1 MDGGPKLFDV
11 LCLGIL
17 VADTFA
23 KPIKR
28 FPDWGTLEVIDYV
41 DMQPG
46 GCPVNTATGLARL
59 GFRTGVIGKVG
70 QDDFGDFVVQRVASK
85 GVNMRGV
92 RRDAKAGTSFTFV
105 MIAPDG
111 ERAFYHY
118 VGANG
123 TLMLDDIDFDWI
135 AQAKILDIGG
145 SFVLPGIDGEPTA
158 EILRRARAAGLITTL
173 DTVWNGEIDQYAT
186 IKPSLP
192 HLDYF
197 LPSLGEAQLI
207 AKLNSPADIS
217 QFFLDH
223 GVKAVG
229 LKMGLG
235 GCYIRTRDVEL
246 KIPAYAVNTVD
257 NTGAGD
263 AWRAGFLA
271 GILQRWDLERT
282 GQFANAVGALCVT
295 AIGCTAGIR
304 NLAET
309 LRFMETAQPRHD

>member
-1 MDGGPKLFDV
+1 MDGGPKQFDV

-28 FPDWGTLEVIDYV
+28 FPDWGTLELIDYV

-70 QDDFGDFVVQRVASK
+70 QDGFGDFVVQRVASK
-85 GVNMRGV
+85 GVDMRGV
-92 RRDAKAGTSFTFV
+92 RRDPKLGTSFTFV

-123 TLMLDDIDFDWI
+123 TLTLDDIDFDWI

-158 EILRRARAAGLITTL
+158 EILRRARAMGLITTL
-173 DTVWNGEIDQYAT
+173 DTVWNGQIDQYTT
-186 IKPSLP
+186 IRPSLE

-197 LPSLGEAQLI
+197 LPSLGEAKLI
-207 AKLNSPADIS
+207 AKRELPADIA

-223 GVKAVG
+223 GVKTVG
-229 LKMGLG
+229 LKMGVE
-235 GCYIRTRDVEL
+235 GCYLRTRDVKL
-246 KIPAYAVNTVD
+246 QIPAYAVDTVD

-271 GILQRWDLERT
+271 GIVQGWDLQRT

-304 NLAET
+304 NLTET
-309 LRFMETAQPRHD
+309 LRFMGTAHQRPD